1 MRQRGIQSTEKMLRE
16 NSVITA
22 IGELSRSQN
31 NSDTLNLQSPLN
43 GSPFYITSMSVTTL
57 IRNLDD
63 RKKLYRYV

>member
-22 IGELSRSQN
+22 IGELSRSQTK
-31 NSDTLNLQSPLN
+31 SDILNLQSPLN
-43 GSPFYITSMSVTTL
+43 GSPFYITSMSITTL